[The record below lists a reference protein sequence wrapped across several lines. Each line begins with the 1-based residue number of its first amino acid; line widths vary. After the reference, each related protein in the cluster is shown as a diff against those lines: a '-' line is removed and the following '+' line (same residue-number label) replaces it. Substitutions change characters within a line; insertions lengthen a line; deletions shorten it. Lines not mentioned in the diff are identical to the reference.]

1 MKRVIIYILFLFLAW
16 SIVSCKNKYEL
27 TSNAYEIKYKDYYS
41 NSIAYEGE
49 YYYLFTGKVLLAS
62 SDKKSKVT
70 LCNIYYDEIGN
81 VTRVENT
88 RTIIF
93 DKGKT
98 YPITFTITKQNTTKS
113 GSIVEFIS
121 MRQGIYVYE
130 NYSVIVD
137 ASYN

>member
-1 MKRVIIYILFLFLAW
+1 MKRVIIYILFLFLAL
-16 SIVSCKNKYEL
+16 SIFSCKNKYEL

-41 NSIAYEGE
+41 NSIVYEGE

-62 SDKKSKVT
+62 SNKKSKVT

-88 RTIIF
+88 RTIIL

-98 YPITFTITKQNTTKS
+98 YPITFTVTKQNTTKS